1 MGKTSIRAYNLDCE
15 SRKVQSRRSRDL
27 KTRPP
32 SLKPEL
38 FHLTTMHQ
46 RYLLAACDIL
56 NHFFHVRMAAS
67 NGEIDGVYY
76 NYIIEI
82 STLMITPQ

>member
-1 MGKTSIRAYNLDCE
+1 MGENSIRAYNLDCE

-32 SLKPEL
+32 CLKPEL

-46 RYLLAACDIL
+46 RYLLAVHMRYFKPLPSRQNGGVEQKDRW
-56 NHFFHVRMAAS
+56 FH
-67 NGEIDGVYY
+67 Y

-82 STLMITPQ
+82 QVH